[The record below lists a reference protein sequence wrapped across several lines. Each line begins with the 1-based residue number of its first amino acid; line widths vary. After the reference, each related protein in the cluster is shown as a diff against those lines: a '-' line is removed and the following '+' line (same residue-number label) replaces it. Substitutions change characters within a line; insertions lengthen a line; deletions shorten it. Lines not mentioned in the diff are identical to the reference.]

1 MPKRKYQ
8 ASPIQA
14 TKPTS
19 VCDYCEKEFTT
30 RGMTSHLKK
39 CIKKQA
45 HDIATAEKTRT
56 YNFSILNESVHE
68 VIVSFLSNQTLT
80 KLQMITGDH
89 FEECEP
95 ELAGFCCECENDNP
109 VIAGGLCR
117 KCIPKELMSHAS
129 RPQSSKRYG
138 VVSIATDTSNMRPSD
153 VAMGL
158 THHTERTHTQGGA
171 AHHVRYGRQN
181 NLTCE
186 EEDRAALEVDRLHH
200 NVLGT
205 YQ

>member
-39 CIKKQA
+39 CIKKRA

-68 VIVSFLSNQTLT
+68 IWVTVRHEKAIIL
-80 KLQMITGDH
+80 G
-89 FEECEP
+89 
-95 ELAGFCCECENDNP
+95 
-109 VIAGGLCR
+109 
-117 KCIPKELMSHAS
+117 IPKNELTWETLLTGLLY
-129 RPQSSKRYG
+129 Q

>member
-39 CIKKQA
+39 CIKKRA

-95 ELAGFCCECENDNP
+95 ELAGFCCEYHNRVKVRHEKA
-109 VIAGGLCR
+109 IILG
-117 KCIPKELMSHAS
+117 IPKNELTWETLLTGLLY
-129 RPQSSKRYG
+129 Q

>member
-39 CIKKQA
+39 CIKKRA

-109 VIAGGLCR
+109 VIAGGL
-117 KCIPKELMSHAS
+117 LY
-129 RPQSSKRYG
+129 Q

>member
-89 FEECEP
+89 FEELRHEKAII
-95 ELAGFCCECENDNP
+95 LG
-109 VIAGGLCR
+109 
-117 KCIPKELMSHAS
+117 IPKNELTWETLLTGLLY
-129 RPQSSKRYG
+129 Q

>member
-39 CIKKQA
+39 CIKKRA

-138 VVSIATDTSNMRPSD
+138 VRKKDIRDVTSEHGHRKFSWRM
-153 VAMGL
+153 L
-158 THHTERTHTQGGA
+158 EHHMIKLCGSKKEW
-171 AHHVRYGRQN
+171 
-181 NLTCE
+181 L
-186 EEDRAALEVDRLHH
+186 
-200 NVLGT
+200 
-205 YQ
+205 